1 MAMFPV
7 QGSNLEIWRQ
17 ELILKVRADVQV
29 VILLLPGRQGVGSD
43 LYHDLKKMLTEE
55 IPITSQAI
63 LTSTVNYGRNLRLI
77 VSKLVA
83 QICAKIGGI
92 PWAVSELPFFDKRT
106 MVCGLDAY
114 HDGEDGLLS
123 VLGFVASYNR
133 TCTKYW
139 SSSQMTQRP
148 GDEIATGL
156 QGMVVQA
163 LNHFREA
170 NGSLPDRVIIYRDG
184 VDRGDPQMQAMKE
197 VEVEQLKKACAEF
210 DHPIGCIFVVVTRK
224 TNVELYAQGFY
235 EDSFKNVVPGTV
247 LDNGITSTLPSSSGS
262 PDAEALVHQE
272 FFLVST
278 SQRLGIAP
286 PTKYSVLCDTINE
299 PPSHIH
305 LLSYKLC
312 HMYFNIANPIQL
324 PSPIMYARKLGKFVA
339 ERSREQQLRDFALE
353 ANYAHEAQDTQ
364 VKLSPIEV
372 HSSFQSTCPNL
383 FFL

>member
-1 MAMFPV
+1 M
-7 QGSNLEIWRQ
+7 
-17 ELILKVRADVQV
+17 
-29 VILLLPGRQGVGSD
+29 GSD

-92 PWAVSELPFFDKRT
+92 PWTVSELPFFDKRT

-114 HDGEDGLLS
+114 HDSEDGLLS
-123 VLGFVASYNR
+123 VVGFVASYNR

-139 SSSQMTQRP
+139 SSSQMTQKP

-170 NGSLPDRVIIYRDG
+170 NGSLPDRVIVYRDG

-210 DHPIGCIFVVVTRK
+210 DHPISCIFVVVTRK

-247 LDNGITSTLPSSSGS
+247 LDSGITSTLPSSPGS
-262 PDAEALVHQE
+262 LDAEALARQE

-286 PTKYSVLCDTINE
+286 PTKYSVLYDTINA

-339 ERSREQQLRDFALE
+339 ERSKEQQSRDFALE
-353 ANYAHEAQDTQ
+353 ANYAQETQDTQ